1 MVVVVVVVVVV
12 VFNTPKPKY
21 RFPNERTTRQLVPFG
36 DDASGSTSR
45 GKILMFEFRLQTQR

>member
-1 MVVVVVVVVVV
+1 MVVVVVVVVV